1 MTYLSAFMRHQ
12 SSQRLGIES
21 AVGKS
26 QAAIHT
32 VSGEFQSFLSDI
44 ILKRNITSKNDTTIA
59 NKEQNLMFT
68 VTFTAFYIV
77 CSNDGLQVKH
87 ITITAHY

>member
-1 MTYLSAFMRHQ
+1 MCHQ

-44 ILKRNITSKNDTTIA
+44 ILKRNITNKNGTTIG
-59 NKEQNLMFT
+59 NREQNSTFT
-68 VTFTAFYIV
+68 ITFTAFYIV
-77 CSNDGLQVKH
+77 CSNDGLKVKH
-87 ITITAHY
+87 ITISAHY